1 MFSGIEF
8 GGSNGAQMSPG
19 QDGDEHATRPS
30 AGEVIPFEYR
40 LMTKREISEY
50 FGITERTIEVWMRRR
65 YIPYIKI
72 GQTVRFRVASVL
84 RYVDGKYLVPAGEPR
99 RPNRGKFVHS
109 GSNHPGR
116 VGASAHVP
124 CEAAGTMAGS
134 RGNSITF
141 SGEGDT
147 SENHA
152 CPSSL
157 GTTSK

>member
-1 MFSGIEF
+1 MFSGHEF
-8 GGSNGAQMSPG
+8 AGSNGTPMSRG
-19 QDGDEHATRPS
+19 QHGDGHAPQPS
-30 AGEVIPFEYR
+30 ADEAIPFEYR

-72 GQTVRFRVASVL
+72 GQSVRFRVASVL
-84 RYVDGKYLVPAGEPR
+84 RYVDDKYLVPAGEPR
-99 RPNRGKFVHS
+99 RRNRGKFVQS

-116 VGASAHVP
+116 VGASSHVP
-124 CEAAGTMAGS
+124 CDASGTLGAS
-134 RGNSITF
+134 CGNSMTF
-141 SGEGDT
+141 SGAGGT